1 MAAANRPSPAQSGPN
16 GGNIHTR
23 PSSGITNSGQQ
34 DPGPPFH
41 PQHHMS
47 ARPVFYIPAPAPPPP
62 PFLHYQWP
70 MPFSYNPFAGF
81 PGMGYGMVMPPFPP
95 PPTWSLQP
103 TLCPTLKSSQLTT
116 GASSTPI
123 SMLPVHPIRTQT
135 RPAGVTC
142 LMLSLLEK
150 P

>member
-1 MAAANRPSPAQSGPN
+1 MWMLTNSPPPACRLNMAAVNRPSPAQSGPN

-81 PGMGYGMVMPPFPP
+81 PGMGESCVLLLFQLVCFWAMIQGVA
-95 PPTWSLQP
+95 TIIGTLLQA
-103 TLCPTLKSSQLTT
+103 CWCQMQMS
-116 GASSTPI
+116 
-123 SMLPVHPIRTQT
+123 
-135 RPAGVTC
+135 
-142 LMLSLLEK
+142 
-150 P
+150 